1 MRGSGGSGVARGEG
15 RRRRQALTGGRI
27 AASPPQVKAMLTL
40 DPLKR
45 ISADDVLS
53 HPWIKG
59 GAPDTELGEAKK
71 SLKKYQASRKLKKAA
86 LGIIAQNRISAMT
99 AQMKELQVGGGRK

>member
-1 MRGSGGSGVARGEG
+1 
-15 RRRRQALTGGRI
+15 
-27 AASPPQVKAMLTL
+27 MLTL

-86 LGIIAQNRISAMT
+86 LGIIAHNRISAMA
-99 AQMKELQVGGGRK
+99 AQMKELQVGADGK